1 MPTGGTIAALGTP
14 PGHSARAIIRI
25 SGPDTRTCVRSC
37 TTLKEP
43 TRGIHRTRFALSENH
58 SIPCMLIWFD
68 GPKSY
73 TGEDVAEIIMVGNPT
88 LIERVLDQL
97 LQFPAV
103 RRAEPGEFSARAYLN
118 DRLTLAQAE
127 GVALRIAAVGDEALE
142 ASSKLLDG
150 SQGDRCREWAEELAM
165 LLALVESGV
174 DFTDQDDVVPI
185 APDDLLA
192 RLQNLSNQ
200 LQSEIGSDTGS
211 VVRSGLPE
219 VVICGKPNAG
229 KSALLN
235 ALLGKTRA
243 VVSDVAGTTRDAIT
257 EELNL
262 EADVPGAGR
271 VNLTDLAG
279 LGDQAVDALDA
290 EAQERARGRIQNAD
304 ALVWCDPTG
313 KFDDREGFTALNK
326 PIIRVRTKADLL
338 IDSFDES
345 HAISVCA
352 LDGHRIGVLKRAVS
366 DAITD
371 RTGLGV
377 GAFVPRHRRSISSA
391 IIGIQAATRWIEP
404 GAYAIMTPELV
415 ASGLRDALDD
425 LGELT
430 GQITPD
436 DVLGRVFSTFCVGK

>member
-14 PGHSARAIIRI
+14 PGHSTRSIIRI
-25 SGPDTRTCVRSC
+25 SGPDARTCV
-37 TTLKEP
+37 TTITSLTNP
-43 TRGIHRTRFALSENH
+43 TRGIHRARLSLSETQ
-58 SIPCMLIWFD
+58 SIPSLIIWFD
-68 GPKSY
+68 DPKSY
-73 TGEDVAEIIMVGNPT
+73 TGEDVAEILLVGNPT
-88 LIERVLDQL
+88 LIERALDR
-97 LQFPAV
+97 FFEIPAV

-118 DRLTLAQAE
+118 DRLSLAQAE

-142 ASSKLLDG
+142 ASSKLIDG
-150 SQGDRCREWAEELAM
+150 SQGDRCRAWAEELAM

-185 APDDLLA
+185 APDDLLT
-192 RLQNLSNQ
+192 RLESLAID
-200 LQSEIGSDTGS
+200 LRAEIGSVRGS
-211 VVRSGLPE
+211 VIRSGLPE
-219 VVICGKPNAG
+219 VVLCGRPNAG

-235 ALLGKTRA
+235 ALLGSKRA

-257 EELNL
+257 EMLNL
-262 EADVPGAGR
+262 EIEVPGSGAI
-271 VNLTDLAG
+271 NLTDLAG
-279 LGDQAVDALDA
+279 LGDSAVDAIDA
-290 EAQERARGRIQNAD
+290 EAQERARERIRNAD
-304 ALVWCDPTG
+304 ALLWCDPSG
-313 KFDDREGFTALNK
+313 KFDDREGFAKLNI

-352 LDGHRIGVLKRAVS
+352 LDGHRIGVLKRALA

-377 GAFVPRHRRSISSA
+377 GAFVPRHRRSISNA
-391 IIGIQAATRWIEP
+391 VAGIEAAMRWIEP
-404 GAYAIMTPELV
+404 GAHAIMTPELV
-415 ASGLRDALDD
+415 ASGLRDGLDA

>member
-14 PGHSARAIIRI
+14 PGHSARSIIRI
-25 SGPDTRTCVRSC
+25 SGPDARTCV
-37 TTLKEP
+37 TTITSLTNP
-43 TRGIHRTRFALSENH
+43 TRGIHRARLLLSDTQ
-58 SIPCMLIWFD
+58 SIPCLIIWFD
-68 GPKSY
+68 DPKSY
-73 TGEDVAEIIMVGNPT
+73 TGEDVAEILLVGNPT
-88 LIERVLDQL
+88 LIERALDR
-97 LQFPAV
+97 FFEVPAV

-127 GVALRIAAVGDEALE
+127 GVALRIAAVGDQALE
-142 ASSKLLDG
+142 ASSKLIDG
-150 SQGDRCREWAEELAM
+150 SQGDRCRAWAEELAM

-192 RLQNLSNQ
+192 RLELLTSD
-200 LQSEIGSDTGS
+200 LRAEIGSDRGS
-211 VVRSGLPE
+211 VLRSGLPE
-219 VVICGKPNAG
+219 VVICGRPNAG

-235 ALLGKTRA
+235 ALLGSKRA

-262 EADVPGAGR
+262 EIDVPGSGAI
-271 VNLTDLAG
+271 NLTDLAG
-279 LGDQAVDALDA
+279 LGDSAVDALDA
-290 EAQERARGRIQNAD
+290 EAQERARERIQSAD
-304 ALVWCDPTG
+304 ALLWCDPSG
-313 KFDDREGFTALNK
+313 KFDDREGFTKLNK

-352 LDGHRIGVLKRAVS
+352 LDGHRIGVLKRALS

-377 GAFVPRHRRSISSA
+377 GAFVPRHRRSISNA
-391 IIGIQAATRWIEP
+391 VTGIEAAMRWIEP
-404 GAYAIMTPELV
+404 GSRAIMTPELV
-415 ASGLRDALDD
+415 ASGLRDGLDA